1 MRAGGG
7 KKCRQAAASRVC
19 APTGGMLCAGAA
31 LRFSPLALRS
41 PSARPPLALRSHTPL
56 RGHRGSAA
64 HADGVGRFERLR
76 IRGGARRAARVRGAR
91 EMERV
96 GKGG

>member
-1 MRAGGG
+1 MRASGG

-41 PSARPPLALRSHTPL
+41 PSARTHLCAAIAAVRLMPTVLGASSACVSEEERGVPP
-56 RGHRGSAA
+56 G
-64 HADGVGRFERLR
+64 
-76 IRGGARRAARVRGAR
+76 
-91 EMERV
+91 
-96 GKGG
+96 